1 MSGCEGLCGSWLL
14 ATQQGSSILTVIQRC
29 TGTHSIIQRS
39 LHQISH
45 TIHVCTCYTIL
56 DPDGFRIGSTN
67 QFYEQLKSRC
77 FLSECYIIYRTQI
90 NVDSNAP
97 STVNNF
103 KCFKKVIKDPS
114 IDVKMKELYNTNI
127 VILVPGQY
135 LLSNTQ

>member
-39 LHQISH
+39 LHQMSH
-45 TIHVCTCYTIL
+45 TCPHVTRFWIL
-56 DPDGFRIGSTN
+56 MDSGLDQQIS
-67 QFYEQLKSRC
+67 YEQLKLRC

-103 KCFKKVIKDPS
+103 KCFKKVIQDPS